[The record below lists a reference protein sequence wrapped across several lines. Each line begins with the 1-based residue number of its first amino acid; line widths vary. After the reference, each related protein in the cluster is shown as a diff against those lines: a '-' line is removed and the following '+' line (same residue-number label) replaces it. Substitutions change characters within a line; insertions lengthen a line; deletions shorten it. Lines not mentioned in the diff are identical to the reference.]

1 MFKKLQKSVI
11 DKNKLLLTNLS
22 KKRVNKTPSKLVFPN
37 RANLTFAN
45 IIVNMS
51 STPSLNTI
59 DNWSNSYFN
68 TELYNNSFTSKSK
81 TNLKQIIQNTNETI
95 GNHSKIL
102 SIMVNGILSL
112 KSNDLLNYSMKL
124 IEMIIYIR
132 DNIDNNDYIE
142 INNEINKDLLMIIY
156 QTYFQIFN
164 DNNIIVILLKKDLN
178 NDMRIFKKAHS
189 IYIFFILSG
198 IIYIQYNI
206 KRDYKSFYNFLKNLI
221 RNEKCKD
228 INCPICSQM
237 DKIEQK
243 ISYVNYKSNQINLVQ
258 KPSVIKI
265 VGRYKKNSN
274 NLNYCNKNLN
284 KLFNNKQKFKNNIIN
299 NSNDNII
306 PKIICQSHNKDKSLN
321 KKEGKN
327 HSNIISKR
335 SKKKILDIKK
345 YQINVSENKK
355 QAFHSQIIKANE
367 KEKKQF
373 FNDSFSIKEKS
384 NSKNK
389 NQILNTEKN
398 TFYNSNDN
406 FAIKEK
412 MFCTEINDNKNEKI
426 IKAKEFS
433 NLIGEIKI
441 NLYKKNKLNRNF
453 ENRNDNKIKYLDTI
467 ENNNNSNKKL
477 IEINR
482 KNKNQLNNKIIKINS
497 SNESRIKKELKN
509 NIINNEKL
517 FNNIPDNKVYNEI
530 NSNLNKSSQI
540 IIENINAIEKE
551 LKNFKDHN
559 NCIKQQLNILTKNYK
574 WY

>member
-22 KKRVNKTPSKLVFPN
+22 KKRVNITPSKLVFPN

-59 DNWSNSYFN
+59 DNWSNSYFS
-68 TELYNNSFTSKSK
+68 TELYNNSFISKSK
-81 TNLKQIIQNTNETI
+81 TNLNKLITNTNETI
-95 GNHSKIL
+95 RSHSKLL
-102 SIMVNGILSL
+102 SIIINGILSL
-112 KSNDLLNYSMKL
+112 KSNDLLTYSMKL
-124 IEMIIYIR
+124 METIIYIR

-142 INNEINKDLLMIIY
+142 INNEKNKDLLMIIY

-164 DNNIIVILLKKDLN
+164 DNNLIVILLKKDLN

-198 IIYIQYNI
+198 IIYIHYNI

-221 RNEKCKD
+221 KNEKCKD
-228 INCPICSQM
+228 INCPLCSQI

-243 ISYVNYKSNQINLVQ
+243 LSYVNYKGNQINLVQ

-265 VGRYKKNSN
+265 VGRYKKNN
-274 NLNYCNKNLN
+274 NNLN

-306 PKIICQSHNKDKSLN
+306 PKIICQSHNKDKIIN

-345 YQINVSENKK
+345 YQINVSENRK
-355 QAFHSQIIKANE
+355 QTFHSQIIKANE

-389 NQILNTEKN
+389 NQILNTERN
-398 TFYNSNDN
+398 ILYNSNDN
-406 FAIKEK
+406 FEMKEK
-412 MFCTEINDNKNEKI
+412 MFFTEINDNRNEKI

-441 NLYKKNKLNRNF
+441 NLYKNNKLNRNC

-482 KNKNQLNNKIIKINS
+482 NNKNQLNNKIIKINS
-497 SNESRIKKELKN
+497 SNETRINKELKN

-517 FNNIPDNKVYNEI
+517 FNIIPDNKVYNEI
-530 NSNLNKSSQI
+530 NSNLNNSSRI

-551 LKNFKDHN
+551 LKDFKDHN
-559 NCIKQQLNILTKNYK
+559 NCIKQQLNFLTKNYK
-574 WY
+574 W